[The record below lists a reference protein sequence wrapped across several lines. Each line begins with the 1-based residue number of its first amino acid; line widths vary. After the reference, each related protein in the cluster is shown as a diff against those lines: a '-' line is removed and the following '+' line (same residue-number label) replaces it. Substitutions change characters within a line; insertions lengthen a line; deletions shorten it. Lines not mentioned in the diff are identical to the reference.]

1 MNNKQKN
8 QLFSNDTCNLNDDN
22 KSAKENTDNR
32 LYETPTNIKNVSPK
46 HEDFKREI
54 VTQQSKARKDFNN
67 KIEKEQVKIGEEINE
82 LNHFQLIYLLR
93 YLLEKLK
100 NHAQNLNLTM
110 TTKRSL

>member
-46 HEDFKREI
+46 HE
-54 VTQQSKARKDFNN
+54 V
-67 KIEKEQVKIGEEINE
+67 
-82 LNHFQLIYLLR
+82 LR
-93 YLLEKLK
+93 EKLL
-100 NHAQNLNLTM
+100 LNNPKHERT
-110 TTKRSL
+110 

>member
-32 LYETPTNIKNVSPK
+32 LYETATNIKNVSPK